1 MDCSDRLDAA
11 LDVWA
16 FRLKILEDPQKVYG
30 DVELIQIASRKNFS
44 TDDTFA
50 VALLKNIRLTDK
62 QISSLMTAMEETQP
76 TEGDAARMWI
86 EKNRELVD
94 SWIPKEEK

>member
-1 MDCSDRLDAA
+1 
-11 LDVWA
+11 
-16 FRLKILEDPQKVYG
+16 
-30 DVELIQIASRKNFS
+30 
-44 TDDTFA
+44 
-50 VALLKNIRLTDK
+50 
-62 QISSLMTAMEETQP
+62 MTAMEETQT